1 MVRLGF
7 FRAAL
12 LGWTERLAF
21 VIAMRC
27 LPPVSDVLVR
37 ARSVLPSSG
46 AARLVVGLLLLRLCF
61 SFLFVAGF
69 SAVGNFGQE
78 LADAFDVIV
87 GPDVDG
93 SLTMLDAFRS
103 RDFPDPYVIGK
114 SFMTNPEPLS
124 RSTS

>member
-1 MVRLGF
+1 MV
-7 FRAAL
+7 RAAL
-12 LGWTERLAF
+12 GLNHRALPVCLGFGPL
-21 VIAMRC
+21 
-27 LPPVSDVLVR
+27 L
-37 ARSVLPSSG
+37 SS
-46 AARLVVGLLLLRLCF
+46 LLLLI
-61 SFLFVAGF
+61 AGF
-69 SAVGNFGQE
+69 PAVGDFGQE